1 MNKRARHFY
10 EFGPFQIDPDER
22 LLLRERRPVHV
33 TAKAFDTLLALIRNS
48 SQLLEK
54 SELIKAVWTDSFV
67 EEGNLTVAISM
78 LRKALGDDG
87 EEHKYIETVAR
98 RGYRFLCDVREVV
111 ETEPE
116 SSSAP
121 FAQIH
126 SLAVLPF
133 QSTNSDAAHEYLRLG
148 LTDAII
154 TKLASTGKIIVRP
167 TSAVLK
173 YANPPTNPLTVG
185 REERVDAILVGHVEA
200 SPDRVRVTVQLVRVG
215 DGSLLYSDTFEKVAQ
230 QVFALEDEVAQRVAQ
245 SMSVR
250 IAGGSQTRLA
260 RGGTEDLKAFHLYLK
275 GRYFWNK
282 RTKEGLRR
290 SIEYFQQ
297 ATTEDE
303 HFALAYAG
311 LADSYVLLDSFG
323 VEPALQAYPVAKAAA
338 LKALKLDNL
347 LAEPHASLGMV
358 YFYYE
363 WKSLEAEQEF
373 QRAIEL
379 NPNYVLAHS
388 WYALNLAAMGR
399 DEEGLSQVGIAQEL
413 DPLSLEIN
421 TVVGRVFYLSREF
434 DRSIN
439 AYRHVIDLNPHYARA
454 RTRLGMA
461 YAAVGSYG
469 DAIHEFE
476 ESQRLSGF
484 DPNLD
489 GLIGYAQALSGNTR
503 RARKLLEE
511 LDQRPRR
518 QYVRPFSLALIR
530 IGLGEYDKA
539 LDCLV
544 KSYRDRSTEM
554 VYAKTE
560 PLLDPVRSE
569 PRFAALLNQMEQ
581 CLTSAEM
588 GMEGAGL

>member
-1 MNKRARHFY
+1 MNKQARHFY

-33 TAKAFDTLLALIRNS
+33 TAKAFDTLLALVRNS

-54 SELIKAVWTDSFV
+54 SELIKAVWTYCVSSKRA
-67 EEGNLTVAISM
+67 NSRLPLSM

-87 EEHKYIETVAR
+87 ERHKYIETVAR
-98 RGYRFLCDVREVV
+98 RGYRFLGDVREVV
-111 ETEPE
+111 ETEPQ
-116 SSSAP
+116 SIVCLHL
-121 FAQIH
+121 AQIH

-215 DGSLLYSDTFEKVAQ
+215 DGSLLYSDTFEKVAR
-230 QVFALEDEVAQRVAQ
+230 QVFALEDEVAQGVAQ
-245 SMSVR
+245 SMSIR
-250 IAGGSQTRLA
+250 FAWGSQTRLA

-282 RTKEGLRR
+282 RTEEGLRR

-303 HFALAYAG
+303 QFALAYAG

-379 NPNYVLAHS
+379 NPKYVLAHS

-469 DAIHEFE
+469 DAIREFE

-489 GLIGYAQALSGNTR
+489 
-503 RARKLLEE
+503 
-511 LDQRPRR
+511 
-518 QYVRPFSLALIR
+518 
-530 IGLGEYDKA
+530 
-539 LDCLV
+539 
-544 KSYRDRSTEM
+544 
-554 VYAKTE
+554 
-560 PLLDPVRSE
+560 
-569 PRFAALLNQMEQ
+569 
-581 CLTSAEM
+581 
-588 GMEGAGL
+588 